1 MNKKMSDAE
10 KAARTVPPSVPQDQ
24 RQEVVDGATSR
35 IESVEGGVNRDLL
48 VKLLDEAGVE
58 RGYVGGE
65 RFREHVADYILPKL
79 LSAVRALRAE
89 AWMRAGP
96 PGARTST
103 DGTKATATRRTRTW
117 RLTDE

>member
-89 AWMRAGP
+89 AWDEGWAAGREDEYRWDK
-96 PGARTST
+96 GY
-103 DGTKATATRRTRTW
+103 GYTKNPYLEADR
-117 RLTDE
+117 